1 MHVKHCRKLCFCRH
15 IANRAE
21 ACVSNLLSVDQ
32 RRRNVAGA
40 FAVKGARAPLLA
52 DRRVLLI
59 DDVLTTGATAA
70 ACARTLRRGGA
81 RAVDVLVLARV
92 VRGRT

>member
-1 MHVKHCRKLCFCRH
+1 MHVKHCRKLCFCRL

-21 ACVSNLLSVDQ
+21 ACTSSLLSVDQ

-40 FAVKGARAPLLA
+40 FAVKDARAPLLA

-70 ACARTLRRGGA
+70 ACARTLRRDGA

-92 VRGRT
+92 VRGRM